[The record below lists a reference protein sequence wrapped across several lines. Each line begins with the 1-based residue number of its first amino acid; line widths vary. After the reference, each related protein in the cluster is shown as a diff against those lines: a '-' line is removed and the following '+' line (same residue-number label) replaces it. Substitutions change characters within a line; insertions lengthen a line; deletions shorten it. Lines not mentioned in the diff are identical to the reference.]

1 MSLAILKFTI
11 IIRLLQ
17 DGERVMEYWDRY
29 RFTNKGYSLNIQ
41 RLECEDQGT
50 YVCKAINGFGVHEIS
65 FQLDLLGMKKIYIRI
80 LF

>member
-1 MSLAILKFTI
+1 MN
-11 IIRLLQ
+11 RLLQ

-29 RFTNKGYSLNIQ
+29 RFMSKGYSLNIQ

-65 FQLDLLGMKKIYIRI
+65 FQLDLLGKKKI
-80 LF
+80 